1 MLGFTPFSTNPIS
14 DIQLPKITGTI
25 YAVDQNDTASLLGT
39 VGYPVDFGVISTT
52 DQNDTCEITGTVGAV
67 GVTGTIDTTDQNDT
81 CNIQGQVGG
90 VTPTPTPD
98 THDGFTP
105 EEIKRAKELDKKL
118 AKLEKKRLE
127 AYRKAQA
134 DRKAGIR
141 ELIDPTPKVSK
152 RKQNKVQSN
161 QEVSEDI
168 PSEITKL
175 DNTIA
180 NLVKQQQELLHGV
193 MLRQELVR
201 IQTEMAILEAKRLQE
216 LDDEEAL
223 LLLL

>member
-14 DIQLPKITGTI
+14 DIQLPAITGTI
-25 YAVDQNDTASLLGT
+25 NVTDSNDTADFLGT
-39 VGYPVDFGVISTT
+39 VGNPI
-52 DQNDTCEITGTVGAV
+52 
-67 GVTGTIDTTDQNDT
+67 VTGTISATDGNDT
-81 CNIQGQVGG
+81 ANITGAVLIPITGTISATDNNDTSSIDGFVGVP
-90 VTPTPTPD
+90 VTND
-98 THDGFTP
+98 THDGFTYK
-105 EEIKRAKELDKKL
+105 EVQRAKALDAKI
-118 AKLEKKRLE
+118 AKLEKQRLE
-127 AYRKAQA
+127 AYRKSQA
-134 DRKAGIR
+134 DRKSAIK
-141 ELIDPTPKVSK
+141 ELVDPTPKN
-152 RKQNKVQSN
+152 KQKKNKVQSN

-168 PSEITKL
+168 PSEITVL

-201 IQTEMAILEAKRLQE
+201 IQTEMAILEAKRLAE

>member
-14 DIQLPKITGTI
+14 DIQLPAITGTI
-25 YAVDQNDTASLLGT
+25 NVTDSNDTATLTGTVSAAIVTGTISATDGNDTATITGAVLIPATGTISATDGNDTAS
-39 VGYPVDFGVISTT
+39 
-52 DQNDTCEITGTVGAV
+52 ITGFV
-67 GVTGTIDTTDQNDT
+67 GVP
-81 CNIQGQVGG
+81 
-90 VTPTPTPD
+90 VTND
-98 THDGFTP
+98 THDGFTRK
-105 EEIKRAKELDKKL
+105 EIKRARELDAKI
-118 AKLEKKRLE
+118 AKLEKQRLD

-134 DRKAGIR
+134 DRKAAIK
-141 ELIDPTPKVSK
+141 ELVDPTPKN
-152 RKQNKVQSN
+152 KQKKNKVQSN

-168 PSEITKL
+168 PSEITVL

-201 IQTEMAILEAKRLQE
+201 IQTEMAIFEAKRLAE

>member
-1 MLGFTPFSTNPIS
+1 MLGFTPLSANPIS
-14 DIQLPKITGTI
+14 DIQLPAIVGNINVTDT
-25 YAVDQNDTASLLGT
+25 NDTASLLGT
-39 VGYPVDFGVISTT
+39 VGYPADFGVISAT
-52 DQNDTCEITGTVGAV
+52 DGNDTASITAFVNVPVEGVIGA
-67 GVTGTIDTTDQNDT
+67 TDGNDT
-81 CNIQGQVGG
+81 ANIQGQVG
-90 VTPTPTPD
+90 VPTPSPD
-98 THDGFTP
+98 THDGFTRD
-105 EEIKRAKELDKKL
+105 EIKRAKRLQKKL
-118 AKLEKKRLE
+118 AEAEAKRL
-127 AYRKAQA
+127 QA
-134 DRKAGIR
+134 FRDYQAKRKAGIK
-141 ELIDPTPKVSK
+141 ELIDPTPKRK
-152 RKQNKVQSN
+152 QKQNKVQSN

-168 PSEITKL
+168 PSEITAL

>member
-1 MLGFTPFSTNPIS
+1 MFGFRPFSTNPIS
-14 DIQLPKITGTI
+14 DIQLPAITGTI
-25 YAVDQNDTASLLGT
+25 SVTDSNDTASLLGT
-39 VGYPVDFGVISTT
+39 VGYATDFGIISAT
-52 DQNDTCEITGTVGAV
+52 DSNDTATITGAV
-67 GVTGTIDTTDQNDT
+67 GAAPATGTISVTDGNDT
-81 CNIQGQVGG
+81 ASISGQVGVP
-90 VTPTPTPD
+90 VTGD
-98 THDGFTP
+98 THDGFTRK
-105 EEIKRAKELDKKL
+105 ELKRAKDLDAKI
-118 AKLEKKRLE
+118 AKLEKQRLD

-134 DRKAGIR
+134 DRKSAIK
-141 ELIDPTPKVSK
+141 ELIDPTPKSK
-152 RKQNKVQSN
+152 QKKNKVQSN

-168 PSEITKL
+168 PSEITAL

-201 IQTEMAILEAKRLQE
+201 IQTEMAIFEAKRLAE

>member
-1 MLGFTPFSTNPIS
+1 MLGFTPLSANPIS
-14 DIQLPKITGTI
+14 DIQLPAIVGNINVT
-25 YAVDQNDTASLLGT
+25 DSNDTASILGNVAAAGVT
-39 VGYPVDFGVISTT
+39 GVISAV
-52 DQNDTCEITGTVGAV
+52 DSNDTATIAGFVNVPVEGVIGA
-67 GVTGTIDTTDQNDT
+67 TDGNDT
-81 CNIQGQVGG
+81 ANLQGQVG
-90 VTPTPTPD
+90 VPTPTPD

-105 EEIKRAKELDKKL
+105 DEIRRAKALDKKL
-118 AKLEKKRLE
+118 AKLEKQRLE
-127 AYRKAQA
+127 ALRKAKA
-134 DRKAGIR
+134 DRKSNIK
-141 ELIDPTPKVSK
+141 ELVDPTPKRK
-152 RKQNKVQSN
+152 QKQNKVQSN

-168 PSEITKL
+168 PSEITAL

>member
-1 MLGFTPFSTNPIS
+1 MLGFIPFSTNPIS
-14 DIQLPKITGTI
+14 DIQLPAITGTI
-25 YAVDQNDTASLLGT
+25 NVTDSNDTASLLGS
-39 VGYPVDFGVISTT
+39 VGYATDFGIISAT
-52 DQNDTCEITGTVGAV
+52 DSNDTATITGAV
-67 GVTGTIDTTDQNDT
+67 GAAPATGTISATDDNDT
-81 CNIQGQVGG
+81 ASISGQVGVP
-90 VTPTPTPD
+90 VTGD
-98 THDGFTP
+98 THDGFTRK
-105 EEIKRAKELDKKL
+105 ELKRAKDLDAKI
-118 AKLEKKRLE
+118 AKLQQERLD

-134 DRKAGIR
+134 DRKAAIK
-141 ELIDPTPKVSK
+141 ELIDPTPKSK
-152 RKQNKVQSN
+152 QKKNKVQSN

-168 PSEITKL
+168 PSEITVL

-201 IQTEMAILEAKRLQE
+201 IQTEMAIFEAKRLAE

>member
-1 MLGFTPFSTNPIS
+1 MLGFRPLSTNPIS
-14 DIQLPKITGTI
+14 DILLPAITGTI
-25 YAVDQNDTASLLGT
+25 NVTDNNDTASL
-39 VGYPVDFGVISTT
+39 
-52 DQNDTCEITGTVGAV
+52 TGTVANPI
-67 GVTGTIDTTDQNDT
+67 VTGTISATDGNDT
-81 CNIQGQVGG
+81 ATITGAVLVPATGTISATDGNDTASIEGFVGVP
-90 VTPTPTPD
+90 VTND
-98 THDGFTP
+98 THDGFTRK
-105 EEIKRAKELDKKL
+105 EIKRARELDAKI
-118 AKLEKKRLE
+118 AKLEKQRLD

-134 DRKAGIR
+134 DRKSAIK
-141 ELIDPTPKVSK
+141 ELVDPTPKN
-152 RKQNKVQSN
+152 KQKKNKVQSN

-168 PSEITKL
+168 PSEITAL

-201 IQTEMAILEAKRLQE
+201 IQTEMAILEAKRLAE

>member
-1 MLGFTPFSTNPIS
+1 MLGFRPFSTNPIS
-14 DIQLPKITGTI
+14 DIQLPAITGTI
-25 YAVDQNDTASLLGT
+25 NATDTNDTASLLGS
-39 VGYPVDFGVISTT
+39 VGAGTDFGIISAT
-52 DQNDTCEITGTVGAV
+52 DSNDTASLSGTVAYATN
-67 GVTGTIDTTDQNDT
+67 TGTISATDDNDT
-81 CNIQGQVGG
+81 ANIQG
-90 VTPTPTPD
+90 TIANAID

-105 EEIKRAKELDKKL
+105 DEIKRARALDKKL
-118 AKLEKKRLE
+118 AKLEKQRLE

-134 DRKAGIR
+134 DRKSAIK
-141 ELIDPTPKVSK
+141 ELVDPTPKRK
-152 RKQNKVQSN
+152 QKQNKVQSN

-168 PSEITKL
+168 PSEITAL
-175 DNTIA
+175 DNNIA

-201 IQTEMAILEAKRLQE
+201 IQTEMAIFEAKRLQE

>member
-1 MLGFTPFSTNPIS
+1 MLSFRPFSTNPIS
-14 DIQLPKITGTI
+14 DIQLPAIVGNINVTDTE
-25 YAVDQNDTASLLGT
+25 DTASLLGS
-39 VGYPVDFGVISTT
+39 VGYATDFGIISAT
-52 DQNDTCEITGTVGAV
+52 DSNDTATITGAV
-67 GVTGTIDTTDQNDT
+67 GAAPATGTISVTDGNDT
-81 CNIQGQVGG
+81 ASISGQVGVP
-90 VTPTPTPD
+90 VTGD
-98 THDGFTP
+98 THDGFTRK
-105 EEIKRAKELDKKL
+105 ELKRARDLDAKI
-118 AKLEKKRLE
+118 AKLEKQRLD

-134 DRKAGIR
+134 DRKAAIK
-141 ELIDPTPKVSK
+141 ELIDPTPKSK
-152 RKQNKVQSN
+152 QKKNKVQSN

-168 PSEITKL
+168 PSEITAL

-216 LDDEEAL
+216 IDDEEAL

>member
-14 DIQLPKITGTI
+14 DIQLPAITGTI
-25 YAVDQNDTASLLGT
+25 NVTDSNDTATLTGTVANPIVTGTISATDSNDTANITGNVLVPATGTISATDSNDTASIEG
-39 VGYPVDFGVISTT
+39 F
-52 DQNDTCEITGTVGAV
+52 V
-67 GVTGTIDTTDQNDT
+67 GVPVTG
-81 CNIQGQVGG
+81 
-90 VTPTPTPD
+90 D
-98 THDGFTP
+98 THDGFTRK
-105 EEIKRAKELDKKL
+105 EIERARKL
-118 AKLEKKRLE
+118 QAKIAKLEKQRLN

-134 DRKAGIR
+134 DRKSAIK
-141 ELIDPTPKVSK
+141 ELVDPTPKN
-152 RKQNKVQSN
+152 KQKKNKVQSN

-168 PSEITKL
+168 PSEITAL

-201 IQTEMAILEAKRLQE
+201 IQTEMAILEAKRLAE

>member
-1 MLGFTPFSTNPIS
+1 MLSFTPFSTNPIS
-14 DIQLPKITGTI
+14 DIQLPAITGTI
-25 YAVDQNDTASLLGT
+25 NVTDSNDTATFTGS
-39 VGYPVDFGVISTT
+39 VGYPVDNGTISAT
-52 DQNDTCEITGTVGAV
+52 DSNDTASITGSV
-67 GVTGTIDTTDQNDT
+67 GVAPATGTISATDGNDT
-81 CNIQGQVGG
+81 ADITGFVGVP
-90 VTPTPTPD
+90 VTGD

-105 EEIKRAKELDKKL
+105 QEIKRAKALDAKI
-118 AKLEKKRLE
+118 AKLERQRLE
-127 AYRKAQA
+127 VYRKSQA
-134 DRKAGIR
+134 DRKSTIK
-141 ELIDPTPKVSK
+141 ELVDPTPKN
-152 RKQNKVQSN
+152 KQKKNKVQSN

-168 PSEITKL
+168 PSEITVL

-201 IQTEMAILEAKRLQE
+201 IQTEMAILEAKRMQE

>member
-1 MLGFTPFSTNPIS
+1 MLGNNPFSTNPIS
-14 DIQLPKITGTI
+14 DVAAPAVSGITGVI
-25 YAVDQNDTASLLGT
+25 YA
-39 VGYPVDFGVISTT
+39 I
-52 DQNDTCEITGTVGAV
+52 
-67 GVTGTIDTTDQNDT
+67 DQNDT
-81 CNIQGQVGG
+81 CNIVGQVGAPVG
-90 VTPTPTPD
+90 PD
-98 THDGFTP
+98 THDGFTK
-105 EEIKRAKELDKKL
+105 EEYKRWKKL
-118 AKLEKKRLE
+118 QAKKQKAEQDRLE
-127 AYRKAQA
+127 ALKQAKA
-134 DRKAGIR
+134 DRKAGIK
-141 ELIDPTPKVSK
+141 ELVDPSPK
-152 RKQNKVQSN
+152 RKQKKNKVQSN

-168 PSEITKL
+168 PSEITAL

>member
-1 MLGFTPFSTNPIS
+1 MLGFNPFSTNPIS
-14 DIQLPKITGTI
+14 DILLPAITGTI
-25 YAVDQNDTASLLGT
+25 SATDGNDTAS
-39 VGYPVDFGVISTT
+39 
-52 DQNDTCEITGTVGAV
+52 ITGTVANAI
-67 GVTGTIDTTDQNDT
+67 VTGTISATDGNDT
-81 CNIQGQVGG
+81 ANIAGFINVPITGTIDATDGNDTSSIEGFVGIP
-90 VTPTPTPD
+90 VTGD

-105 EEIKRAKELDKKL
+105 QEIKRAKALDAKI
-118 AKLEKKRLE
+118 AKLERQRLD
-127 AYRKAQA
+127 AYRKSQA
-134 DRKAGIR
+134 DRKAAIK
-141 ELIDPTPKVSK
+141 ELVDPTPKN
-152 RKQNKVQSN
+152 KQKKNKVQSN

-168 PSEITKL
+168 PSEITVL

-201 IQTEMAILEAKRLQE
+201 IQTEMAILEAKRMQE

>member
-14 DIQLPKITGTI
+14 DIQLPAITGTI
-25 YAVDQNDTASLLGT
+25 NVTDSNDTATLTGTVTNPIVTGTISATDSNDTANITGNVLVPATGTISATDGNDTASIEG
-39 VGYPVDFGVISTT
+39 F
-52 DQNDTCEITGTVGAV
+52 V
-67 GVTGTIDTTDQNDT
+67 GVPVTG
-81 CNIQGQVGG
+81 
-90 VTPTPTPD
+90 D
-98 THDGFTP
+98 THDGFTRK
-105 EEIKRAKELDKKL
+105 EIERARKL
-118 AKLEKKRLE
+118 QAKIAKLEKQRLD

-134 DRKAGIR
+134 DRKSAIK
-141 ELIDPTPKVSK
+141 ELVDPTPKN
-152 RKQNKVQSN
+152 KQKKNKVQSN

-168 PSEITKL
+168 PSEITAL

-201 IQTEMAILEAKRLQE
+201 IQTEMAILEAKRLAE

>member
-1 MLGFTPFSTNPIS
+1 MLGFRPFSTNPIS
-14 DIQLPKITGTI
+14 DIQLPAITGTI
-25 YAVDQNDTASLLGT
+25 SATDDNDTASLLGT
-39 VGYPVDFGVISTT
+39 VGYATDFGVISTT
-52 DQNDTCEITGTVGAV
+52 DSNDTASITGSVGAAPA
-67 GVTGTIDTTDQNDT
+67 TGTISVTDNNDT
-81 CNIQGQVGG
+81 ASIEGFVGIP
-90 VTPTPTPD
+90 VTND
-98 THDGFTP
+98 THDGFTRK
-105 EEIKRAKELDKKL
+105 EIKRARELDAKI
-118 AKLEKKRLE
+118 AKLEKQRLE

-134 DRKAGIR
+134 DRKAGIK
-141 ELIDPTPKVSK
+141 ELIDPTPKSK
-152 RKQNKVQSN
+152 QKKNKVQSN

-168 PSEITKL
+168 PSEITVL

-201 IQTEMAILEAKRLQE
+201 IQTEMAIFEAKRLAE